1 MTYNYFL
8 YRNLDNFVNNLT
20 NINIYSK
27 PITNTYTFNNIINIL
42 TNISYYFFYFINK
55 LTTDPILNPFIIFI

>member
-1 MTYNYFL
+1 MAYNYFL

-27 PITNTYTFNNIINIL
+27 PIINTYTFDNIINIL
-42 TNISYYFFYFINK
+42 TNISYYFFILLIN
-55 LTTDPILNPFIIFI
+55 